1 MVRAS
6 RTLITAMTLLL
17 VSCGGLETKSNMI
30 NLGDGKDRVLNIMGP
45 PDDRQFKGSNEA
57 WQYCHAKTGIGI
69 HDYRIIWLYNGK
81 VTGMNSYKNPQPV
94 WGCMKGI
101 RPVRWEDAPNETME
115 IRIR

>member
-1 MVRAS
+1 MARVTKPIA
-6 RTLITAMTLLL
+6 IAMMLLL
-17 VSCGGLETKSNMI
+17 QACGSLETKSTMI
-30 NLGDGKDRVLNIMGP
+30 NLGDNKERVLSIMGQ

-69 HDYRIIWLYNGK
+69 HDYRIIWLYDGK

-94 WGCMKGI
+94 WGCMKAI
-101 RPVRWEDAPNETME
+101 RPVRWEDAPDSKME